1 MSPRATAPAT
11 WPAIAA
17 DLARHAAGLTPA
29 EDARHVRVGIDGAPA
44 AKPRDLA
51 EAIALELRP
60 LGREAIVVPAEGFL
74 KPASLRFEHGK
85 RDADAFLD
93 LWLDS
98 GAMFR
103 EVFDP
108 LEAKGS
114 GRILPDLWDPVRDRA
129 TRSPYV
135 ELAAGTVVIVVGTM
149 ILNRWFPFDLSVHIH
164 LSAGALRRKTDE
176 SAQWTLPAFARYD
189 EETDPLNTADVAVRA
204 DHADRPAW
212 SRLPR

>member
-1 MSPRATAPAT
+1 VPPRPTT

-17 DLARHAAGLTPA
+17 DLARHITGRTPA
-29 EDARHVRVGIDGAPA
+29 DDARHVRVAVDGAA
-44 AKPRDLA
+44 VAKPKDLA
-51 EAIALELRP
+51 ESVATALRP
-60 LGREAIVVPAEGFL
+60 LGREAVVVSADGFL

-93 LWLDS
+93 HWLDS

-114 GRILPDLWDPVRDRA
+114 GRVLPDLWDTAKDRA

-135 ELAAGTVVIVVGTM
+135 ELAPGTVVIVVGEF
-149 ILNRWFPFDLSVHIH
+149 LLDRWFPFDLTVHIH
-164 LSAGALRRKTDE
+164 LSAGALRRRGQE
-176 SAQWTLPAFARYD
+176 EWTLPAFARYD
-189 EETDPLNTADVAVRA
+189 DEVDPMANADVTVRA

-212 SRLPR
+212 SGIPKP